1 MPGTISAN
9 RRRETWDLPD
19 VATRLLLASPVESV
33 LPVVAG
39 VARSVGLSVY
49 RADELLDLSDDRDGV
64 GVELL
69 FDRLSRELTTAEAE
83 VVRVATD
90 PPGEY
95 TALVTRLLTAPSLAV
110 ELARRGVTAEVGVL
124 AEAELWSVYQPI
136 VALDGGDSGD
146 RGAVVAHEA
155 LLRGLVDGREIGGGD
170 LFFVAQSA
178 DWLPRLDR
186 IGRECAVAGAAP
198 WLGDADLFVN
208 TSPTSVRRPAA
219 DLEST
224 RQLLDDA
231 GLAPERLVIEVA
243 EPSAVA
249 EHGHLLSVLEQYR
262 ALGWRVA
269 LDDVAAGW
277 ASRELLSTVRPDVVK
292 LGRPLVQ
299 ALPDE
304 GARTMVRAVVEA
316 AHRVGALVVAEGV
329 EDEQAAEQVTDLG
342 ADLGQGWY
350 FGRPVVLEPDP
361 EPDQQPALG

>member
-1 MPGTISAN
+1 MPGTISTT
-9 RRRETWDLPD
+9 RRRETWDLPE
-19 VATRLLLASPVESV
+19 VATRLLLASPVDSV
-33 LPVVAG
+33 LPAVAG
-39 VARSVGLSVY
+39 IARSVGLSVY
-49 RADELLDLSDDRDGV
+49 RTDGLLDLTDERDGV

-83 VVRVATD
+83 AVRVATD

-110 ELARRGVTAEVGVL
+110 ELARRGVTAEVGIL

-136 VALDGGDSGD
+136 VALDT
-146 RGAVVAHEA
+146 GAVVAHEA
-155 LLRGLVDGREIGGGD
+155 LLRGLADGREIGGGD

-208 TSPTSVRRPAA
+208 THPTSVHRPQA

-224 RQLLDDA
+224 RALMAEA
-231 GLAPERLVIEVA
+231 GLAPGRLVIEVA
-243 EPSAVA
+243 EPSALA

-262 ALGWRVA
+262 ELGWRVA

-277 ASRELLSTVRPDVVK
+277 ASRELLGTVRPDVVK

-304 GARTMVRAVVEA
+304 GARTILRWVVEA
-316 AHRVGALVVAEGV
+316 AHRVGAQVVAEGV
-329 EDEQAAEQVTDLG
+329 EDERTAEQVAAIG
-342 ADLGQGWY
+342 ADLGQGWF
-350 FGRPVVLEPDP
+350 FGRPALLEP
-361 EPDQQPALG
+361 EPGS